1 MRRLSWAIAAR
12 YGAVGVANTLI
23 GYAIILVALWLGAG
37 DYLANALG
45 YGLGM
50 WFAYLLHRQ
59 WTFQVSHPKSLAEVM
74 RFYVSAGISY
84 AANVGFL
91 ALARS
96 AGYVDHPLAQLA
108 AMGVY
113 SITFLL
119 IVNVWVFARGE
130 KPSSPA
136 P

>member
-1 MRRLSWAIAAR
+1 MRRLSFATVAR

-23 GYAIILVALWLGAG
+23 GYVIIVSALWLGTG

-45 YGLGM
+45 YGLGL
-50 WFAYLLHRQ
+50 WFAYLLHRH
-59 WTFQVSHPKSLAEVM
+59 WTFQVSHRRTLAEVV

-91 ALARS
+91 TLARS
-96 AGYVDHPLAQLA
+96 AGYVDNPLAQLA

-113 SITFLL
+113 SLTFLV
-119 IVNVWVFARGE
+119 IVNLWVFTHDDRPAGE
-130 KPSSPA
+130 
-136 P
+136 

>member
-1 MRRLSWAIAAR
+1 MRRLSFATVAR

-23 GYAIILVALWLGAG
+23 GYVIIVSALWLGAG

-45 YGLGM
+45 YGLGL
-50 WFAYLLHRQ
+50 WFAYLLHRH
-59 WTFQVSHPKSLAEVM
+59 WTFQVSHRRTLAEVF

-91 ALARS
+91 TLARS
-96 AGYVDHPLAQLA
+96 AGYVDNPLAQLA

-113 SITFLL
+113 SLTFLL
-119 IVNVWVFARGE
+119 IVNVWVFTHNDRPAGE
-130 KPSSPA
+130 
-136 P
+136 

>member
-1 MRRLSWAIAAR
+1 MRRLSLAIAAR

-23 GYAIILVALWLGAG
+23 GYVIILAALWLGAG

-45 YGLGM
+45 YGLGL

-59 WTFQVSHPKSLAEVM
+59 WTFQVPHRRSLQEIV
-74 RFYVSAGISY
+74 RFYVSAAISY

-91 ALARS
+91 TFARS
-96 AGYVDHPLAQLA
+96 LGYVDHPLAQLA

-113 SITFLL
+113 SVTFLL
-119 IVNVWVFARGE
+119 IVNVWVVARPE
-130 KPSSPA
+130 ETARKQD
-136 P
+136 

>member
-1 MRRLSWAIAAR
+1 MVAR

-23 GYAIILVALWLGAG
+23 GYVIILAGLWLGAG

-45 YGLGM
+45 YGLGL
-50 WFAYLLHRQ
+50 WFAYLLHRH
-59 WTFQVSHPKSLAEVM
+59 WTFRVTHKRSLAEIA

-91 ALARS
+91 TFARS
-96 AGYVDHPLAQLA
+96 LGYVDHPLAQLA

-113 SITFLL
+113 SATFLL
-119 IVNVWVFARGE
+119 IVNVWVFTSPDKPAGE
-130 KPSSPA
+130 
-136 P
+136 